1 MNSYGISDHC
11 AEKRSADR
19 GFIGDLSLD
28 AVRLG
33 GSDDLIREL
42 LVKLNV
48 IDLDLAA
55 DHDMVRRDI
64 LFVNDFDVLEDL
76 LQVFDPG
83 FDITLFVLGCIV
95 FGVLREVALLSRFL
109 DLLRYFFSS
118 NNLEFVKL
126 VLISLEAPGK
136 PLR

>member
-1 MNSYGISDHC
+1 
-11 AEKRSADR
+11 
-19 GFIGDLSLD
+19 
-28 AVRLG
+28 
-33 GSDDLIREL
+33 
-42 LVKLNV
+42 
-48 IDLDLAA
+48 
-55 DHDMVRRDI
+55 MVRRDI

-126 VLISLEAPGK
+126 VLISLEALSGQNVLFLFHFL
-136 PLR
+136 PLPTIKDFILLNRVTVFMKLNYTE